1 MPTPAPRQI
10 HFGTMGSGYAGAAG
24 WRKPGAHADGAV
36 NIEAY
41 AKAAQTA
48 ESGLFDFVF
57 IADSA
62 YITKESIP
70 YFLSRLEPAT
80 ALSALAVLT
89 KHIGLVGTFSTSF
102 SEPFTTARQLA
113 SLDKIS
119 GGRAGWNA
127 VTSALE
133 GLGRNHSHERIHP
146 HALRYEI
153 ANEYLDVAK
162 GLWDSWEDDA
172 FPRDQASG
180 EYVNLDKLHTLNH
193 KGKHFQVQGPLNIE
207 RSPQGRPVVFQAG
220 GSEEGIDLAA
230 RTADGVY
237 SRHSDIPRATEYAQ
251 ALRARA
257 AVYGRRPEEIK
268 IFPAISP
275 IVADSKEEAEHKYR
289 EIQEE
294 TEIGYALQ
302 VLSRFFSFY
311 PFKNLPLDEPVP
323 ELGDIGKDS
332 FKSTAELYL
341 KIAKEE
347 KLTVRQLALRVA
359 TPRGDFVGTP
369 LEVADKV
376 QHFFE
381 TGVIDGFIVNGD
393 VRGFIDRVV
402 PILQER
408 GLYRTAYPSSTLRGN
423 LGLDFPENRYVAAHR
438 QRRAA

>member
-1 MPTPAPRQI
+1 M
-10 HFGTMGSGYAGAAG
+10 
-24 WRKPGAHADGAV
+24 
-36 NIEAY
+36 
-41 AKAAQTA
+41 
-48 ESGLFDFVF
+48 
-57 IADSA
+57 
-62 YITKESIP
+62 
-70 YFLSRLEPAT
+70 
-80 ALSALAVLT
+80 T
-89 KHIGLVGTFSTSF
+89 KHIGLVGTFTTSF

-119 GGRAGWNA
+119 RGRAGWNA

-153 ANEYLDVAK
+153 ANEYLDVVK
-162 GLWDSWEDDA
+162 GLWDSWEDGA
-172 FPRDQASG
+172 FPRNKASG
-180 EYVNLDKLHTLNH
+180 EYVNLDKLHMLDH
-193 KGKHFQVQGPLNIE
+193 KGKFFQVQGPLNIE
-207 RSPQGRPVVFQAG
+207 RSEQGRPVVFQAG
-220 GSEEGIDLAA
+220 GSPEGIDLAA

-257 AVYGRRPEEIK
+257 AAYGRCPDEIK
-268 IFPAISP
+268 IFPSIVP
-275 IVADSKEEAEHKYR
+275 IVADSKEEAEHKYK

-294 TEIGYALQ
+294 TELGYALQ

-311 PFKNLPLDEPVP
+311 PFKDLPLDEPVP

-341 KIAKEE
+341 KIAKDE

-369 LEVADKV
+369 VEVADKI
-376 QHFFE
+376 QAFFE
-381 TGVIDGFIVNGD
+381 TGLIDGFIVNGD
-393 VRGFIDRVV
+393 LRTFIDRVV

-408 GLYRTAYPSSTLRGN
+408 GLYRTAYEADTFRGN
-423 LGLDFPENRYVAAHR
+423 LGLDYPENRYAAARHL
-438 QRRAA
+438 QRAA